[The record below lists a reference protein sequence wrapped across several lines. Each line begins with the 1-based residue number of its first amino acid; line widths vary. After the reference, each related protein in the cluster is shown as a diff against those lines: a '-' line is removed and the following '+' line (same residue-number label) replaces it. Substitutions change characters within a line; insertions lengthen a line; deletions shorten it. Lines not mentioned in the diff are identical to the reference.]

1 MNRHGNRQKHL
12 NPNPLQRTLLD
23 RFHQKVAELIQQTGV
38 TCLLDAGCGE
48 GFVIKHL
55 QESNSSI
62 AAIGGDFSAEALV
75 WGRANVKHNAP
86 LTHMD
91 IHHLPF
97 PDNSFPL
104 VICLEVLEH
113 LPDSTVGLRELAR
126 VSSEYVLLSVPTN
139 PFFGELIFCEANIFS
154 LLATIPSIF
163 ITIAGAVFGAWSAV
177 WWILSGTVTPS
188 RGRLPWDANGANAN
202 SISTSI
208 NFITIA
214 GRLCSAPRTPV
225 GRHLPY

>member
-12 NPNPLQRTLLD
+12 NPNPLQRALLD
-23 RFHQKVAELIQQTGV
+23 RFHQKVVELIQQTGV

-75 WGRANVKHNAP
+75 WGRANVKYNAP
-86 LTHMD
+86 LTHID

-113 LPDSTVGLRELAR
+113 LPDSTVGLGELAR
-126 VSSEYVLLSVPTN
+126 VSSEYVLLSVPHE
-139 PFFGELIFCEANIFS
+139 PFF
-154 LLATIPSIF
+154 
-163 ITIAGAVFGAWSAV
+163 
-177 WWILSGTVTPS
+177 
-188 RGRLPWDANGANAN
+188 RGANFLRGKHILALGN
-202 SISTSI
+202 DPEHFHNYSGRGFRRMVSSRVDLIWHGYA
-208 NFITIA
+208 FPWQIA
-214 GRLCSAPRTPV
+214 LGRKR
-225 GRHLPY
+225 R